1 MSAGA
6 MSQDLRDMLCAL
18 LDQGQSLLALFD
30 PQDRLCHGN
39 PAFFQAYGLVPG
51 AGQPGWATLMRDCH
65 RLGRGVL
72 IEADDIEAWL
82 AATLARR
89 NRLRRTA
96 AAVDFWDG
104 RCFWIQESLS
114 PEGWLLLQGT
124 DISALRQE
132 RRGRVEEG
140 AAQDVCVDLL
150 EGMPQ
155 GRDLQQL
162 LQQRMASEDA
172 WPLCVVAL
180 GLDGVPALSQNTAPG
195 PDDGPVR
202 DLALRLQASTRRE
215 DACGRL
221 GEREFLL
228 ILPTAGRGQAR
239 SIASRL
245 LRRVQQR
252 EQDATQAAPAYT
264 CSAGLVEARW
274 SEPAPDLLQRAL
286 KALSLA
292 RQEGGK
298 RLVDLDEGDDG
309 QPSP

>member
-1 MSAGA
+1 
-6 MSQDLRDMLCAL
+6 
-18 LDQGQSLLALFD
+18 
-30 PQDRLCHGN
+30 
-39 PAFFQAYGLVPG
+39 
-51 AGQPGWATLMRDCH
+51 
-65 RLGRGVL
+65 
-72 IEADDIEAWL
+72 
-82 AATLARR
+82 
-89 NRLRRTA
+89 
-96 AAVDFWDG
+96 
-104 RCFWIQESLS
+104 
-114 PEGWLLLQGT
+114 
-124 DISALRQE
+124 
-132 RRGRVEEG
+132 VEEG

-252 EQDATQAAPAYT
+252 EQDSTQAAPAYT